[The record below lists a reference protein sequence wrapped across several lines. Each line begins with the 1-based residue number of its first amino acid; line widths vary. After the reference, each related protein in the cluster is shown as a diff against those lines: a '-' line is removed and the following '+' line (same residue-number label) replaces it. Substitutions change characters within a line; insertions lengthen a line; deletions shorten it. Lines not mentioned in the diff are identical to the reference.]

1 MMDDFAIRNL
11 IDFQIAQALG
21 AAGRT
26 SNVPQGAVPLP
37 AFPVSEGVPGWRQ
50 PWDVSFAGKQ
60 ATFTRCILLKGPV
73 TLSLANITHTVT
85 ASSGNVYLALRW
97 NTNTGACDIVE
108 GATLASVTDAEPP
121 ENEYFKRLLYVVN
134 VTAGGNLRVVEDHR
148 GNPAQVAYV

>member
-21 AAGRT
+21 AMGLT

-37 AFPVSEGVPGWRQ
+37 AFPVSESVPGWRQ

-60 ATFTRCILLKGPV
+60 ATFTRCILQRGP
-73 TLSLANITHTVT
+73 ITINLDDITYTVT
-85 ASSGNVYLALRW
+85 ASSGSVYLALRW
-97 NTNTGACDIVE
+97 NTNTNVCDIIE
-108 GATLASVTDAEPP
+108 GASLASVTDASAPAD
-121 ENEYFKRLLYVVN
+121 EYFRRVLYVVG
-134 VTAGGNLRVVEDHR
+134 VTGGGNLRVIEDHR